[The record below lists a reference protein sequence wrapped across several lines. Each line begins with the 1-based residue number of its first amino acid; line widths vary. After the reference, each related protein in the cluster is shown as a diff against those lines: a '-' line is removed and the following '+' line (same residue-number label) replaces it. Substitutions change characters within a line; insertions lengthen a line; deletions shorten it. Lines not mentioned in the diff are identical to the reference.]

1 MYRPNQEVF
10 RQLADAGV
18 NLISL
23 PIETM
28 GETIVENMMFI
39 KELGL
44 KVGVWAWEG
53 LPLVFFEQLIPYAD
67 IIEFETW
74 YPFWQPPQT
83 GRSPHVVHANFEKY
97 MRTLHDMIAAQGLE
111 QKIDL
116 MMDGGLNVGNV
127 SKFVGAG
134 MTVGEFSSPLLKGPG
149 GKLKPG
155 TGEIPAAVQSLR
167 QALDEAAAMYRTDTG
182 LKS

>member
-1 MYRPNQEVF
+1 
-10 RQLADAGV
+10 
-18 NLISL
+18 
-23 PIETM
+23 
-28 GETIVENMMFI
+28 
-39 KELGL
+39 
-44 KVGVWAWEG
+44 
-53 LPLVFFEQLIPYAD
+53 
-67 IIEFETW
+67 
-74 YPFWQPPQT
+74 
-83 GRSPHVVHANFEKY
+83 
-97 MRTLHDMIAAQGLE
+97 
-111 QKIDL
+111 
-116 MMDGGLNVGNV
+116 MDGGLNVGNV